1 MKNFISGLLIGALI
15 VGGGSYL
22 YFPKLK
28 QAAFNEGQA
37 LGKAEGIK
45 AGTAIGIE
53 EGMTQGL
60 AKAELEKK
68 VIQDSLNKQIEEAKA
83 NRKIVRIPVEE
94 KPTIQ
99 NWRVL
104 GGQIADPI
112 NATEPTKTP

>member
-1 MKNFISGLLIGALI
+1 MRNFVSGLLIGALL

-28 QAAFNEGQA
+28 QAAYDEGQA

-45 AGTAIGIE
+45 VGTATGIE
-53 EGMTQGL
+53 EGMAQGL
-60 AKAELEKK
+60 AKAELDKK
-68 VIQDSLNKQIEEAKA
+68 LMQDSLNKQIEEAKA
-83 NRKIVRIPVEE
+83 SRKIVRIPVER

-104 GGQIADPI
+104 GGQIAEPI
-112 NATEPTKTP
+112 IATEPTKTP